1 MDFYYLPG
9 PFKAKF
15 CRDRDNMIMI
25 RMLAKKKRIPVRNM
39 SKVVTAKNQEEN
51 TSFACSN

>member
-9 PFKAKF
+9 PFKATF